1 MNRYWVGFITAFL
14 VVVPAS
20 GADTE
25 AATKTKSERLQVKT
39 TVKWKDVFLKE
50 CLAELNSAI
59 GDANLGKIEF
69 KYDTGVS
76 MNTRLTYSA
85 ENKSIADIL
94 TNLLATNDCVYSVI
108 SKKGDKYDGGILI
121 KRK

>member
-1 MNRYWVGFITAFL
+1 MYRFWIGLVSVVL
-14 VVVPAS
+14 VVLPAY

-25 AATKTKSERLQVKT
+25 AAAKTKSERLKVKT
-39 TVKWKDVFLKE
+39 SVNWKDMFLKE
-50 CLAELNSAI
+50 CLSELNSAI
-59 GDANLGKIEF
+59 SDANLGKIEF

-85 ENKSIADIL
+85 EDKPIAEIL
-94 TNLLATNDCVYSVI
+94 TALLATNDCTYSVI